1 MEKVESFKMV
11 IRYLKDREIL
21 MTASRQAVWFD
32 NGQITI
38 NSPKARYHL
47 SLDDFIALY
56 EKETFYLYK
65 RQEESIDPLKDE
77 EYYRWKNTNAN

>member
-56 EKETFYLYK
+56 EKENLLSLQAAG
-65 RQEESIDPLKDE
+65 RLHRSPQG
-77 EYYRWKNTNAN
+77 